1 MLRSPRS
8 LLAAAAACAGGF
20 VVLLAIAYGWPV
32 ARWADGAALDGFIE
46 LRSALDATLLDRI
59 AHLADPAPY
68 ALAGLVFAA
77 WALVRGRPGNALAI
91 GVLLGTSALA
101 SQVLQ
106 AALAHP
112 RPHSLIGAEEIAAQ
126 AFPSGHATAAMA
138 LALAAVI
145 AAPAAWRPTAAALGA
160 LFALA
165 VGGSIVALG
174 WHFPSD
180 VLGGYLLAAGVAF
193 AVCAPL
199 RAEASTRA
207 SRLGPVV
214 VAAVAVGAG
223 SAWALQRVPD
233 AAGFAAEHTSAV
245 LAAVVLTLG
254 AAVLATSVAVAQRR

>member
-1 MLRSPRS
+1 MAAS
-8 LLAAAAACAGGF
+8 LCAGGF
-20 VVLLAIAYGWPV
+20 VALLAVAYGWDL

-46 LRSALDATLLDRI
+46 LRAALDPALLDRV

-68 ALAGLVFAA
+68 ALAGIAFAA
-77 WALVRGRPGNALAI
+77 WALVRGRAGHALAI
-91 GVLLGTSALA
+91 GVLLTSTAVA
-101 SQVLQ
+101 SQFLQ

-165 VGGSIVALG
+165 VGGSIVSLG

-180 VLGGYLLAAGVAF
+180 VLAGYLLAAGTAL

-199 RAEASTRA
+199 RAETSTRA
-207 SRLGPVV
+207 SLTGPVL

-223 SAWALQRVPD
+223 SAWALQRAPD
-233 AAGFAAEHTSAV
+233 AAGFAADHTSAL

-254 AAVLATSVAVAQRR
+254 AAVPATSVALAQRR